1 MSHSSSTP
9 GKAKVTPAKR
19 PKRTAKLEKAG
30 SASTRRRTKQETV
43 LALLKKPNGTTIA
56 AIMKTTGWQQH
67 SVRSFF
73 AAVALK
79 KLGLTLTSER
89 VDGERIYRVT
99 AGGPT
104 RSKSN
109 SCISTPPVA

>member
-1 MSHSSSTP
+1 MSP
-9 GKAKVTPAKR
+9 AARRIGKYELLSKI
-19 PKRTAKLEKAG
+19 G
-30 SASTRRRTKQETV
+30 SGGVADV
-43 LALLKKPNGTTIA
+43 YLARQPDVGRD
-56 AIMKTTGWQQH
+56 
-67 SVRSFF
+67 V
-73 AAVALK
+73 VLK